1 MINQLIFRMSILI
14 THDSN
19 RSVALCV
26 LFCTLISCQDY
37 KPDIINKGNQ
47 KEFQNRLLAS
57 ESRLVSSDIPPEFTA
72 DFILADV
79 KVDPEYPRRF
89 SNYSGDLSGRYIEV
103 MSLGGQQDDGAF
115 LHQLVKNV
123 MKYQK
128 RDGRFGSD
136 TLDFRNTN
144 ISGEHMALLWGNGR
158 LLVGLMAYYRKSGDQ
173 EVLEAASKLGDFY
186 LTTYDACATPE
197 NICKLADF
205 GAMGIICFT
214 QYIEGM
220 TELFRETR
228 KPEYLEICQKVYPI
242 LPPRGTQH
250 AHGYLS
256 TLRGV
261 LNLYELTRNEEDLD
275 FVIRQF
281 NDLKNSADYTV
292 FGSVMEFFGGKGL
305 RDEGCASADF
315 VRLALHLFQITGD
328 QGYLNDAEKALYNA
342 LYFNQ
347 YPTGDF
353 GHHILTLN
361 KQLAFE
367 EQKDESAAFS
377 IDGVSSHY
385 RMAAWWCCTM
395 HGLRCLQ
402 DALTQVVRL
411 KDGALYVDLYLETR
425 LTLPGSNLTISQ
437 YTSTDYPLYY
447 EFEFINPLDNEI
459 YLRIPAW
466 ADRMDIYKNGKQL
479 KAEKKGNYLH
489 IPDKINKND
498 RLGVGFG
505 LQIRIHGPDG
515 KMISS
520 LKDDFSGY
528 IFYGPYLMGIDDGT
542 DPDFLSEPNN
552 NRLILESIRE
562 EEPARKDQNGVFS
575 LALQAKYHHSGF
587 PSELR
592 TILQPVKDYTFK
604 DQPNA
609 CIKFS
614 FESGKQTE
622 NE

>member
-1 MINQLIFRMSILI
+1 
-14 THDSN
+14 
-19 RSVALCV
+19 LCV
-26 LFCTLISCQDY
+26 LFSTLISCQDY
-37 KPDIINKGNQ
+37 KPEVIYMGNK
-47 KEFQNRLLAS
+47 KEFQNRLIAS
-57 ESRLVSSDIPPEFTA
+57 ESRLVSSDIPPVFTG
-72 DFILADV
+72 DFILADI
-79 KVDPEYPRRF
+79 KLDPEYPRRF

-103 MSLGGQQDDGAF
+103 MSLRGQEDDEAF
-115 LHQLVKNV
+115 LSQIVNTAL
-123 MKYQK
+123 KYQK
-128 RDGRFGSD
+128 KDGRFGSD
-136 TLDFRNTN
+136 TLDFRNVN
-144 ISGEHMALLWGNGR
+144 ITGEHMALLWGNGR

-173 EVLEAASKLGDFY
+173 EVLQAARKLGDFY
-186 LTTYDACATPE
+186 LTTYEACATPE
-197 NICKLADF
+197 NISKLADF

-220 TELFRETR
+220 TELFQETR

-242 LPPRGTQH
+242 LPPRGNQH

-261 LNLYELTRNEEDLD
+261 LKLYELTGNEEDLD
-275 FVIRQF
+275 FVIMRY
-281 NDLKNSADYTV
+281 NDLKNSTDYTV

-315 VRLALHLFQITGD
+315 VRLALHLFRITSD
-328 QGYLNDAEKALYNA
+328 QGYLNDAEMALYNA

-353 GHHILTLN
+353 GHHILTIN
-361 KQLAFE
+361 KQVVYE
-367 EQKDESAAFS
+367 EQKDKSTTFS

-402 DALTQVVRL
+402 DVMTRVVSL
-411 KDGALYVDLYLETR
+411 KEGALYVDLYLETQV
-425 LTLPGSNLTISQ
+425 TLRGSILTISRN
-437 YTSTDYPLYY
+437 SSSDYPLYY
-447 EFEFINPLDNEI
+447 EFEFINPLEDEI

-466 ADRMDIYKNGKQL
+466 ASRMDIYKNGKPL

-489 IPDKINKND
+489 IPGKINKND
-498 RLGVGFG
+498 RLGVGFA
-505 LQIRIHGPDG
+505 LKIRIHGSDG
-515 KMISS
+515 RMISS
-520 LKDDFSGY
+520 SMDDFSGY
-528 IFYGPYLMGIDDGT
+528 IFYGPYLMGIDDVS
-542 DPDFLSEPNN
+542 DPDFLSEPND

-562 EEPARKDQNGVFS
+562 EEPSGKEQNGAFS

-592 TILQPVKDYTFK
+592 TILQPVKEYTFK
-604 DQPNA
+604 NQPNA
-609 CIKFS
+609 SIKFS